1 MKKQNIDIYSAIQSI
16 FKWEVLL
23 PEF

>member
-1 MKKQNIDIYSAIQSI
+1 LRKQGIDIYPAIQSI
-16 FKWEVLL
+16 FKWDLLL